1 MVLKQI
7 SKFTTKIIPST
18 GKGILQNAVTGI
30 GADRVMRL
38 IDGVVGSPVQRLFS
52 FNLPVIGTVGPIE
65 ALNYFGHS
73 RGKLVSRAGIIAL
86 LSAKIAQQ
94 ALTQI
99 GPIKLPGVPNLVNP
113 TGGTVSTGQE
123 SGGASF

>member
-7 SKFTTKIIPST
+7 TKVTSKIIPAT

-99 GPIKLPGVPNLVNP
+99 GPIRLPGAPNLVNP
-113 TGGTVSTGQE
+113 TGATTATGQE

>member
-1 MVLKQI
+1 M
-7 SKFTTKIIPST
+7 P
-18 GKGILQNAVTGI
+18 ILQNAVTGI

-73 RGKLVSRAGIIAL
+73 GGKLISRAGVIAL

-94 ALTQI
+94 ALGQI
-99 GPIKLPGVPNLVNP
+99 GPIQLPGLPGTPLNP
-113 TGGTVSTGQE
+113 TGTTVATGVE
-123 SGGASF
+123 SGGARF